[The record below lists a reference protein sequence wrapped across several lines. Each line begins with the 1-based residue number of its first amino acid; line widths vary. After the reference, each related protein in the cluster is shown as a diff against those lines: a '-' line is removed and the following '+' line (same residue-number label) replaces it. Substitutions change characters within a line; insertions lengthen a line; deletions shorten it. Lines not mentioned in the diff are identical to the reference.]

1 MSLSKNLV
9 PKTKTNL
16 VIMAHKHLHELL
28 QEDQEPFL
36 LKNYISDRK
45 SQLQIV
51 PKSSVLQPK
60 KRRPITDSSISKR
73 SLYKQACFF
82 SYKNSPDLRK
92 SPAKSSNAVSLHV
105 PARTAALLLESALR
119 IQKQSPARRPR
130 THISN
135 LGAGL
140 FSSIFRRLSGKN
152 HTRKFEIGNG
162 EAVVSARKTGGKG
175 KELNGNVAS
184 VDDGSAVEMGF
195 SSCCND
201 DENSGRNCGI
211 WSGGESGRKGEKLKG
226 SVVRVEDGSPIEMG
240 FFSFDCSTSRR
251 ASTIWSESNEE
262 KSLDLE
268 SSSSTSSRSCG
279 FEEIG
284 QDGPNED
291 FGFCEKGF
299 CSSPLSPFRF
309 ALETSHS
316 FGDRTPVF
324 LSPAASPSRHK
335 IQEREDCEVLLLES
349 MVEEEEEKEQFSPVS
364 VLDPPFE
371 DDDDCNEEGSCD
383 LECSYAIVQSTY
395 GALNF
400 GPTMLIML
408 DFETRISCGIH
419 LEIDTHED
427 TFVWLRVISLY
438 HCCNSY
444 LISGCLVIP
453 LISCDPY
460 IGAGA
465 KQQLLHKLRRF
476 EKLAELDPIELEK
489 IMLEEQD
496 DDDMNFE
503 DPDEGRDQEAFDEAE
518 SLSSYTE
525 TNAHY
530 FVREVLGKLGF
541 QFSGVPA
548 HMDRLVSDLIAEEKI
563 EEDGTDDGESVVRRV
578 CKRLDSWKEEK
589 SNTIHMMVG
598 LDFRRGSD
606 HGWKRTDKNQVIE
619 AAMEIEQSIF
629 RLLVEELSE
638 ALMEFSGENS

>member
-383 LECSYAIVQSTY
+383 LECSYAIVQ
-395 GALNF
+395 
-400 GPTMLIML
+400 
-408 DFETRISCGIH
+408 R
-419 LEIDTHED
+419 
-427 TFVWLRVISLY
+427 
-438 HCCNSY
+438 
-444 LISGCLVIP
+444 
-453 LISCDPY
+453 
-460 IGAGA
+460 A

>member
-1 MSLSKNLV
+1 M
-9 PKTKTNL
+9 
-16 VIMAHKHLHELL
+16 MAHKHLRELL

-36 LKNYISDRK
+36 LKNYITDRK

-60 KRRPITDSSISKR
+60 KCRPITDSSISKR

-119 IQKQSPARRPR
+119 IQKQSSFRRPR
-130 THISN
+130 TQISN

-152 HTRKFEIGNG
+152 YTRKYEIGNV

-201 DENSGRNCGI
+201 DENRGRNSGI
-211 WSGGESGRKGEKLKG
+211 WSGGKSGGKGEKLKG

-240 FFSFDCSTSRR
+240 IFSFDCSTSRR

-268 SSSSTSSRSCG
+268 SSSSTSSRSYG

-284 QDGPNED
+284 EDRPNED

-335 IQEREDCEVLLLES
+335 IQEREDCEVLLES

-371 DDDDCNEEGSCD
+371 DDDDCNEEGSYD
-383 LECSYAIVQSTY
+383 LECSYAIVQ
-395 GALNF
+395 
-400 GPTMLIML
+400 
-408 DFETRISCGIH
+408 R
-419 LEIDTHED
+419 
-427 TFVWLRVISLY
+427 
-438 HCCNSY
+438 
-444 LISGCLVIP
+444 
-453 LISCDPY
+453 
-460 IGAGA
+460 A

-489 IMLEEQD
+489 RMLEEQD
-496 DDDMNFE
+496 DDYMNFE
-503 DPDEGRDQEAFDEAE
+503 DPDEGGEEEFDEVE

-541 QFSGVPA
+541 QFSEVPA
-548 HMDRLVSDLIAEEKI
+548 HMDRLVSDLIAEEKR

-598 LDFRRGSD
+598 LDFRKGSD

-638 ALMEFSGENS
+638 ELMEFSGESS